1 MLRTLGDGADG
12 RLKIEFG
19 SMKLGFFRR
28 RNSAKPRRWVR
39 SIHHAQLAALKDRV
53 RPRYLLRMNQYIK
66 PSKQAGE
73 PAPA

>member
-28 RNSAKPRRWVR
+28 RNSAKRPDAGCAAFATR
-39 SIHHAQLAALKDRV
+39 SWLRGAADGIREL
-53 RPRYLLRMNQYIK
+53 
-66 PSKQAGE
+66 
-73 PAPA
+73 

>member
-28 RNSAKPRRWVR
+28 RNSSKPRRWVR
-39 SIHHAQLAALKDRV
+39 GIRHAKLAAKGGR
-53 RPRYLLRMNQYIK
+53 RYPRALTGGTQ
-66 PSKQAGE
+66 
-73 PAPA
+73 